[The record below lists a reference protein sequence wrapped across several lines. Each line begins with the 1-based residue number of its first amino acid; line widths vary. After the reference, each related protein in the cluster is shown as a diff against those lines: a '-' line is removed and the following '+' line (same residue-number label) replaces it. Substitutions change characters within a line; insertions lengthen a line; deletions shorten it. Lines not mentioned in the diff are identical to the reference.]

1 MSEKEVLQ
9 EQHAKE
15 RALRVLETIAGDPK
29 APANA
34 RIRAAKALLEELR
47 HDENC
52 FEMPSMPF
60 ES

>member
-1 MSEKEVLQ
+1 MSDKEVLQ

-52 FEMPSMPF
+52 FEMPNMPF
-60 ES
+60 ED

>member
-1 MSEKEVLQ
+1 MSEKESLQ
-9 EQHAKE
+9 EQNAKE
-15 RALRVLETIAGDPK
+15 RALRILETIASDPK

-52 FEMPSMPF
+52 FEMPDMPF

>member
-1 MSEKEVLQ
+1 MSDKEVLQ

-60 ES
+60 EN

>member
-1 MSEKEVLQ
+1 M
-9 EQHAKE
+9 
-15 RALRVLETIAGDPK
+15 LETIAGDPK

-60 ES
+60 ED